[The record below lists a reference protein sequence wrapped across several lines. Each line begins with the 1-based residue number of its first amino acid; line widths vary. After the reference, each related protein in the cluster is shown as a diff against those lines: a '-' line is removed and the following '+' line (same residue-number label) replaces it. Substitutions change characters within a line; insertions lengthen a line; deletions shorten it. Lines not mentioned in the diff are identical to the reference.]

1 MKWHWNLIE
10 GVKDLSSINVFPIF
24 IWHVFVFQ
32 VCFSPCFVHTEKYTP
47 YQDVNYCSF
56 IVKFS
61 FISLSSVLIPLL
73 YHPLQLLKVMNA
85 LFYHCVWYIND
96 IFFKI
101 KQLYFCFYFLNLI
114 YKITNRFNQKYPY
127 SIYISQRQL
136 NTVHQ

>member
-1 MKWHWNLIE
+1 M
-10 GVKDLSSINVFPIF
+10 
-24 IWHVFVFQ
+24 FVQRVCPFYLKCFSVSFQ
-32 VCFSPCFVHTEKYTP
+32 VCYSPCFVHTNKYTP
-47 YQDVNYCSF
+47 PYKFANYF
-56 IVKFS
+56 PLTLKFS

-127 SIYISQRQL
+127 SIYISHRQL
-136 NTVHQ
+136 DTVHQ